1 MAGRVLDDEAADPAF
16 LRFRFGR
23 LFPVWFVGFLRAGCG
38 AVLGGAFV
46 PMAVRIALP
55 GAGKV
60 VRLQVRDR
68 GIQGRRLRVD
78 YILRGVCTEVLRLVQ
93 RGFVGHR
100 FHGHVV
106 EIVPGDDGCP
116 VAAFRQQTS

>member
-1 MAGRVLDDEAADPAF
+1 
-16 LRFRFGR
+16 
-23 LFPVWFVGFLRAGCG
+23 
-38 AVLGGAFV
+38 
-46 PMAVRIALP
+46 MAVRIALP

-93 RGFVGHR
+93 RGLQGVPRRGAVAGFGYGFRSRNGFVQRGFVGHR

-106 EIVPGDDGCP
+106 EVVPGDDGCP
-116 VAAFRQQTS
+116 VAAFPQQTS